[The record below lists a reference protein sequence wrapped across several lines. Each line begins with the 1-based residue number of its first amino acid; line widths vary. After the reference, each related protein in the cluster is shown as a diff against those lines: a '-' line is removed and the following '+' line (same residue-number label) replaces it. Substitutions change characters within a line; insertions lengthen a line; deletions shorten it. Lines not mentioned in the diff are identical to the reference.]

1 MSVER
6 IHSIPGISKPRPT
19 FVLAKPLFILFF
31 LSNDEEM
38 PEQWIIRVEG
48 KEYGPADLATLR
60 EWKADGRVL
69 PTNPARMVDVDL
81 WKTAGDIP
89 GLFQVARPPVQ
100 TTVEAKARPAR
111 TVSRAETSDR
121 IAADTAA
128 PTSLEPPS
136 RNILVE
142 TFRIYF
148 RGFFQFLCLALLSIV
163 PILCAEFASRFI
175 DTAPGVNVDLR
186 TLVAVAFGLCMLVL
200 RIVLIPVYIAGI
212 QILTAEL
219 ATGHRIGFLSVLN
232 GAVKYWP
239 RVAGLGLFV
248 YGVFFLLT
256 LFALGIA
263 VMVVTSATLF
273 SIVLALGL
281 LAFQVW
287 LFGRFFINV
296 LFWQQFTVLENAT
309 ATDALRES
317 KNLARSGR
325 DLPWYQR
332 PLWRGALIVSIW
344 FAFVIAV
351 TIIPVWP
358 MLRDYLAELM
368 RTQDPQ
374 ALLQKMNA
382 SLKAHGFDYPA
393 LALNILQ
400 RILQPLLGIAF
411 VVLYLDSRQEE

>member
-1 MSVER
+1 M
-6 IHSIPGISKPRPT
+6 
-19 FVLAKPLFILFF
+19 A
-31 LSNDEEM
+31 
-38 PEQWIIRVEG
+38 EQWIIRVQG

-69 PTNPARMVDVDL
+69 PANPARQADVEEAH

-89 GLFQVARPPVQ
+89 GLFQVEPPPVQ
-100 TTVEAKARPAR
+100 TNVEANASPAR
-111 TVSRAETSDR
+111 TVSRAGASG
-121 IAADTAA
+121 IAADTATT
-128 PTSLEPPS
+128 TSKPPS

-148 RGFFQFLCLALLSIV
+148 RGFFQFFCLSLLSIV
-163 PILCAEFASRFI
+163 PIVCAELTNRFV

-186 TLVAVAFGLCMLVL
+186 TLVAVAVGLCMLVL
-200 RIVLIPVYIAGI
+200 RIVLVPVYIAGI

-219 ATGHRIGFLSVLN
+219 ATGHRLGFFSVLN
-232 GAVKYWP
+232 AAVKYWP

-248 YGVFFLLT
+248 YGVFFLLI

-263 VMVVTSATLF
+263 IMVVTSAALF

-296 LFWQQFTVLENAT
+296 LFWQQFTVLENANVNE
-309 ATDALRES
+309 ALRES
-317 KNLARSGR
+317 RRLARSGR

-344 FAFVIAV
+344 IAFALAIAV
-351 TIIPVWP
+351 VAMWP
-358 MLRDYLAELM
+358 RLAAEWPLVRDSFSQLGVA
-368 RTQDPQ
+368 QDPQ
-374 ALLQKMNA
+374 VVLQKMMA
-382 SLKAHGFDYPA
+382 SLPKNQTASFSELG
-393 LALNILQ
+393 LTVLQ

>member
-1 MSVER
+1 M
-6 IHSIPGISKPRPT
+6 
-19 FVLAKPLFILFF
+19 A
-31 LSNDEEM
+31 
-38 PEQWIIRVEG
+38 EQWIIRVQG

-69 PTNPARMVDVDL
+69 PANPARQADVEEAH

-89 GLFQVARPPVQ
+89 GLFQVEPPPVQ
-100 TTVEAKARPAR
+100 TNVEANASPAR
-111 TVSRAETSDR
+111 TVSRAGASG
-121 IAADTAA
+121 IAADTATT
-128 PTSLEPPS
+128 TSKPPS

-148 RGFFQFLCLALLSIV
+148 RGFFQFFGLSLLSIV
-163 PILCAEFASRFI
+163 PIVCAELSSRFV

-200 RIVLIPVYIAGI
+200 RIVLVPVYIAGI

-219 ATGHRIGFLSVLN
+219 AAGHRLGFFSVLN
-232 GAVKYWP
+232 AAVKYWP

-248 YGVFFLLT
+248 YGVFFLLI

-263 VMVVTSATLF
+263 IMVVASAALF

-296 LFWQQFTVLENAT
+296 LFWQQFTVLENANVNE
-309 ATDALRES
+309 ALRES
-317 KNLARSGR
+317 RRLARSGR

-344 FAFVIAV
+344 IAFALAIAV
-351 TIIPVWP
+351 VAMWP
-358 MLRDYLAELM
+358 RLAAEWPLVRDSFSQLGVA
-368 RTQDPQ
+368 QDPQ
-374 ALLQKMNA
+374 VVLQKMMA
-382 SLKAHGFDYPA
+382 SLPKNQTASFSELG
-393 LALNILQ
+393 LTVLQ

-411 VVLYLDSRQEE
+411 VVLYLDSRKEE

>member
-1 MSVER
+1 M
-6 IHSIPGISKPRPT
+6 
-19 FVLAKPLFILFF
+19 A
-31 LSNDEEM
+31 
-38 PEQWIIRVEG
+38 EQWIIRVGG
-48 KEYGPADLATLR
+48 KEYGPADLAILR
-60 EWKADGRVL
+60 EWKTDGRVL
-69 PTNPARMVDVDL
+69 PTNPARGVDVDSAAVAISAKEAP

-89 GLFQVARPPVQ
+89 GLFQVEPPPVQ
-100 TTVEAKARPAR
+100 ARVEANASPAR
-111 TVSRAETSDR
+111 TVSRAGASGR
-121 IAADTAA
+121 IVADTAA
-128 PTSLEPPS
+128 TTTSKPPS

-148 RGFFQFLCLALLSIV
+148 RGFFQFFCLALLSVV
-163 PILCAEFASRFI
+163 PILCAELTSRFI

-248 YGVFFLLT
+248 YGVFFLLI

-263 VMVVTSATLF
+263 IMVVTSATLF

-296 LFWQQFTVLENAT
+296 LFWQQLTVLENAT
-309 ATDALRES
+309 AADALRES
-317 KNLARSGR
+317 RELARSGR

-332 PLWRGALIVSIW
+332 PLWRGAFIVSIW
-344 FAFVIAV
+344 FAFVIAITV
-351 TIIPVWP
+351 VPEWP
-358 MLRDYLAELM
+358 MLRDYFVELM

-374 ALLQKMNA
+374 ALLQKMNT
-382 SLKAHGFDYPA
+382 SLQTHGFNYPA

-411 VVLYLDSRQEE
+411 VVLYLDSIGDNES

>member
-1 MSVER
+1 M
-6 IHSIPGISKPRPT
+6 
-19 FVLAKPLFILFF
+19 A
-31 LSNDEEM
+31 
-38 PEQWIIRVEG
+38 EQWIIRVGG

-60 EWKADGRVL
+60 EWKTDGRVL
-69 PTNPARMVDVDL
+69 PTNPARGVDVDSAAVAISAKEAP

-89 GLFQVARPPVQ
+89 GLFQVEPPPVQ
-100 TTVEAKARPAR
+100 ARVEANASPAR
-111 TVSRAETSDR
+111 TVSRAGASGR
-121 IAADTAA
+121 IAAETAA
-128 PTSLEPPS
+128 TTTSKPPS

-148 RGFFQFLCLALLSIV
+148 RGFFQFFCLALLSIV
-163 PILCAEFASRFI
+163 PILCAELTSRFI

-186 TLVAVAFGLCMLVL
+186 TLVAMAFGLCMLVL

-248 YGVFFLLT
+248 YGVFFLLI

-263 VMVVTSATLF
+263 IMVVTSATLF

-309 ATDALRES
+309 AADALRES
-317 KNLARSGR
+317 RELARSGR

-332 PLWRGALIVSIW
+332 PLWRGAFIVSIW
-344 FAFVIAV
+344 FAFVIAITV
-351 TIIPVWP
+351 VPEWP
-358 MLRDYLAELM
+358 MLRDYFVELM

-374 ALLQKMNA
+374 ALMQKMNT
-382 SLKAHGFDYPA
+382 SLQTHGFNYPA

-400 RILQPLLGIAF
+400 RILQPLLGVAF
-411 VVLYLDSRQEE
+411 VVLYLDSIGDNES

>member
-1 MSVER
+1 M
-6 IHSIPGISKPRPT
+6 
-19 FVLAKPLFILFF
+19 A
-31 LSNDEEM
+31 
-38 PEQWIIRVEG
+38 EQWIIRVQG

-69 PTNPARMVDVDL
+69 PANPARQADVNEPH

-89 GLFQVARPPVQ
+89 GLFQVEPPPVQ
-100 TTVEAKARPAR
+100 GPAR
-111 TVSRAETSDR
+111 NQRSAAYTEGSGEPKEISDQKSKSR
-121 IAADTAA
+121 
-128 PTSLEPPS
+128 PPS

-148 RGFFQFLCLALLSIV
+148 RGFFQFFCLSLLSIV
-163 PILCAEFASRFI
+163 PIVCAELTSRFI

-200 RIVLIPVYIAGI
+200 RLVLIPIYIAGI

-219 ATGHRIGFLSVLN
+219 ATGHRTGFFSVLN
-232 GAVKYWP
+232 AAVKYWP

-248 YGVFFLLT
+248 YGVFFLLI

-263 VMVVTSATLF
+263 IMVVTSATLF

-296 LFWQQFTVLENAT
+296 LFWQQFTVLENAN
-309 ATDALRES
+309 ANEALRES
-317 KNLARSGR
+317 GRLARSGR

-332 PLWRGALIVSIW
+332 PLWRGSLIVSLW
-344 FAFVIAV
+344 VAFVLAI
-351 TIIPVWP
+351 TITPAWP
-358 MLRDYLAELM
+358 MLRDYFVELT

-382 SLKAHGFDYPA
+382 SLQTHGVNYPV
-393 LALNILQ
+393 LVLSILQ

-411 VVLYLDSRQEE
+411 VVLYRDSRQAE

>member
-1 MSVER
+1 M
-6 IHSIPGISKPRPT
+6 
-19 FVLAKPLFILFF
+19 A
-31 LSNDEEM
+31 
-38 PEQWIIRVEG
+38 EQWIIRVQG

-69 PTNPARMVDVDL
+69 PANPARQADVEEAH

-89 GLFQVARPPVQ
+89 GLFQVEPPPVQ
-100 TTVEAKARPAR
+100 TNVEANASPAR
-111 TVSRAETSDR
+111 TVLRAGASAG
-121 IAADTAA
+121 IAADTATT
-128 PTSLEPPS
+128 TSKPPS

-148 RGFFQFLCLALLSIV
+148 RGFFQFFCLSLLSIV
-163 PILCAEFASRFI
+163 PIVCAELTNRFI

-186 TLVAVAFGLCMLVL
+186 TLVAVAVGLCMLVL
-200 RIVLIPVYIAGI
+200 RIVLVPVYIAGI

-219 ATGHRIGFLSVLN
+219 ATGHRLGFFSVLN
-232 GAVKYWP
+232 AAVKYWP

-248 YGVFFLLT
+248 YGVFFLLI

-263 VMVVTSATLF
+263 IMVVTSAALF

-296 LFWQQFTVLENAT
+296 LFWQQFTVLENANVSE
-309 ATDALRES
+309 ALRES
-317 KNLARSGR
+317 RRLARSGR

-332 PLWRGALIVSIW
+332 ALWRGALIVSIW
-344 FAFVIAV
+344 IAFALAIAV
-351 TIIPVWP
+351 VAMWP
-358 MLRDYLAELM
+358 RLAAEWPLVRDSFSQLGVA
-368 RTQDPQ
+368 QDPQ
-374 ALLQKMNA
+374 VVLQKMMA
-382 SLKAHGFDYPA
+382 SLPKNQTASFSELG
-393 LALNILQ
+393 LTVLQ

-411 VVLYLDSRQEE
+411 VVLYLDTRQEE

>member
-1 MSVER
+1 M
-6 IHSIPGISKPRPT
+6 
-19 FVLAKPLFILFF
+19 A
-31 LSNDEEM
+31 
-38 PEQWIIRVEG
+38 EQWIIRVGG

-60 EWKADGRVL
+60 EWKTDGRVL
-69 PTNPARMVDVDL
+69 PTNPARGVDVDSAAVAISAKEAP

-89 GLFQVARPPVQ
+89 GLFQVEPPPVQ
-100 TTVEAKARPAR
+100 ARVEANASPAR
-111 TVSRAETSDR
+111 TVSRAGASGR
-121 IAADTAA
+121 IVAATAA
-128 PTSLEPPS
+128 TTTSKPPS

-148 RGFFQFLCLALLSIV
+148 RGFFQFFCLALLSIV
-163 PILCAEFASRFI
+163 PILCADLTSRFI

-219 ATGHRIGFLSVLN
+219 ATGHRISFLSVLN
-232 GAVKYWP
+232 GAVKSWP
-239 RVAGLGLFV
+239 RVAGLGLSV
-248 YGVFFLLT
+248 YGVFFLLI

-263 VMVVTSATLF
+263 IMVVTSATLF

-296 LFWQQFTVLENAT
+296 LFWQQFTVLENST
-309 ATDALRES
+309 AADALRES
-317 KNLARSGR
+317 RELARSGR

-332 PLWRGALIVSIW
+332 PLWRGALIVSLW
-344 FAFVIAV
+344 VAFVLAI
-351 TIIPVWP
+351 TIVAMWP
-358 MLRDYLAELM
+358 RLAAEWPLVRDSFSQLGVA
-368 RTQDPQ
+368 QDPQ
-374 ALLQKMNA
+374 VVLQKMMA
-382 SLKAHGFDYPA
+382 SLPKNQTASFSDLG
-393 LALNILQ
+393 LTVLQ

-411 VVLYLDSRQEE
+411 VVLYLDTRQEE

>member
-1 MSVER
+1 ML
-6 IHSIPGISKPRPT
+6 HDQ
-19 FVLAKPLFILFF
+19 A
-31 LSNDEEM
+31 M
-38 PEQWIIRVEG
+38 PEQWIIQVEG
-48 KEYGPADLATLR
+48 KEYGPADLDTLR

-69 PTNPARMVDVDL
+69 SANPARSVDVDLAAVAGSAKEAL

-89 GLFQVARPPVQ
+89 GLFPIESPPVQ
-100 TTVEAKARPAR
+100 FEDRSQRSEVKDQKAA
-111 TVSRAETSDR
+111 SK
-121 IAADTAA
+121 
-128 PTSLEPPS
+128 PPS

-148 RGFFQFLCLALLSIV
+148 RGFFQFFCLSLLSIV
-163 PILCAEFASRFI
+163 PILCAEFTSRFI

-186 TLVAVAFGLCMLVL
+186 TLVAVGFGLCMLVL

-219 ATGHRIGFLSVLN
+219 ATGHRIGFFSVLN

-248 YGVFFLLT
+248 YGVFFLLI

-263 VMVVTSATLF
+263 IMILTSATLF

-309 ATDALRES
+309 AADALRES
-317 KNLARSGR
+317 RSLARSGG

-332 PLWRGALIVSIW
+332 PLWRGALIVSLW
-344 FAFVIAV
+344 FAFALAITVIPA
-351 TIIPVWP
+351 WP
-358 MLRDYLAELM
+358 MLRDYFVELM

-382 SLKAHGFDYPA
+382 TLQTHGFDYRA
-393 LALNILQ
+393 LVLTILQ

-411 VVLYLDSRQEE
+411 VVLYLDSKGDDHP

>member
-1 MSVER
+1 M
-6 IHSIPGISKPRPT
+6 
-19 FVLAKPLFILFF
+19 A
-31 LSNDEEM
+31 
-38 PEQWIIRVEG
+38 EQWIIRVGG

-60 EWKADGRVL
+60 EWKTDGRVL
-69 PTNPARMVDVDL
+69 PTNPARRVDVDPAAAAVSAKEAP

-89 GLFQVARPPVQ
+89 GVFQVEPPPVQ
-100 TTVEAKARPAR
+100 ASVEANASPAR
-111 TVSRAETSDR
+111 TMLRAGASVR

-128 PTSLEPPS
+128 TTTSKPPS
-136 RNILVE
+136 RNVLVE

-148 RGFFQFLCLALLSIV
+148 RGFFQFFCLALLSIV
-163 PILCAEFASRFI
+163 PILCAEFTSRFI
-175 DTAPGVNVDLR
+175 DTAPGVNVELR
-186 TLVAVAFGLCMLVL
+186 TLVAVAFGLCVLVL

-219 ATGHRIGFLSVLN
+219 ATEHRIGFLSVLN

-248 YGVFFLLT
+248 YGVFFLLI

-263 VMVVTSATLF
+263 IMVVTSATLF

-309 ATDALRES
+309 AADALRES
-317 KNLARSGR
+317 RELARSGR

-332 PLWRGALIVSIW
+332 PLWRGAFIVSIW
-344 FAFVIAV
+344 FAFVIAITV
-351 TIIPVWP
+351 VPEWP
-358 MLRDYLAELM
+358 MLRDYFVELM

-374 ALLQKMNA
+374 ALLQKMNT
-382 SLKAHGFDYPA
+382 SLQTHGFNYPA

-411 VVLYLDSRQEE
+411 VVLYLDSKGDNES

>member
-1 MSVER
+1 M
-6 IHSIPGISKPRPT
+6 
-19 FVLAKPLFILFF
+19 A
-31 LSNDEEM
+31 
-38 PEQWIIRVEG
+38 EQCIIRVGG

-60 EWKADGRVL
+60 EWKTDGRVL
-69 PTNPARMVDVDL
+69 PTNPARRVDVDTAAAAVSAKEAP

-89 GLFQVARPPVQ
+89 GLFQVEPPPVQ
-100 TTVEAKARPAR
+100 ASVEANASPAR
-111 TVSRAETSDR
+111 TMSRAGASGR

-128 PTSLEPPS
+128 TTTSKPPS

-148 RGFFQFLCLALLSIV
+148 RGFFQFFCLALLSIV
-163 PILCAEFASRFI
+163 PILCAELTSRFI
-175 DTAPGVNVDLR
+175 DTAPGVNVDPQ

-232 GAVKYWP
+232 AAVKYWP

-248 YGVFFLLT
+248 YGVFFLLI

-263 VMVVTSATLF
+263 IMVVTSAALF

-296 LFWQQFTVLENAT
+296 LFWQQFTVLENANVNE
-309 ATDALRES
+309 ALRES
-317 KNLARSGR
+317 RRLARSGR

-344 FAFVIAV
+344 IAFALAIAV
-351 TIIPVWP
+351 VAMWP
-358 MLRDYLAELM
+358 RLAAEWPLVRDSCSQLGVA
-368 RTQDPQ
+368 QDPQ
-374 ALLQKMNA
+374 LVLQKMVA
-382 SLKAHGFDYPA
+382 SLPKNQTASFSELG
-393 LALNILQ
+393 LTVLQ

-411 VVLYLDSRQEE
+411 VVLYLDSRREE

>member
-1 MSVER
+1 
-6 IHSIPGISKPRPT
+6 
-19 FVLAKPLFILFF
+19 
-31 LSNDEEM
+31 M

-60 EWKADGRVL
+60 EWKTDGRLL
-69 PTNPARMVDVDL
+69 PTNPARMVDVDPAAATPSAEEAL

-89 GLFQVARPPVQ
+89 GLFQVEPRSQRSEVRDQKSAS
-100 TTVEAKARPAR
+100 K
-111 TVSRAETSDR
+111 
-121 IAADTAA
+121 
-128 PTSLEPPS
+128 PPS
-136 RNILVE
+136 PNILVE

-148 RGFFQFLCLALLSIV
+148 LGFFQFLCLALLSIV
-163 PILCAEFASRFI
+163 PILCAELTSRFV

-219 ATGHRIGFLSVLN
+219 ATGHRIGFLGVLN

-248 YGVFFLLT
+248 YVVFILLM
-256 LFALGIA
+256 LFALLIA
-263 VMVVTSATLF
+263 LMVVTSATVF

-296 LFWQQFTVLENAT
+296 LFWQQFIVLENAT
-309 ATDALRES
+309 AADALRES
-317 KNLARSGR
+317 RKLARSGR
-325 DLPWYQR
+325 DLPRFQR
-332 PLWRGALIVSIW
+332 PLWRGALIVSLW
-344 FAFVIAV
+344 FAFALAV
-351 TIIPVWP
+351 TIIPAWP
-358 MLRDYLAELM
+358 MLRDYFVELM

-382 SLKAHGFDYPA
+382 SLQTHGFDYTA
-393 LALNILQ
+393 VGLNILQ

-411 VVLYLDSRQEE
+411 VVLYLESKGDVTPK

>member
-1 MSVER
+1 M
-6 IHSIPGISKPRPT
+6 
-19 FVLAKPLFILFF
+19 A
-31 LSNDEEM
+31 
-38 PEQWIIRVEG
+38 EQWIIRVQG

-69 PTNPARMVDVDL
+69 PANPARQADVEEAH

-89 GLFQVARPPVQ
+89 GLFQVEPPPVQ
-100 TTVEAKARPAR
+100 TNVEANASPAR
-111 TVSRAETSDR
+111 TVSRAGASG
-121 IAADTAA
+121 IAADTATT
-128 PTSLEPPS
+128 TSKPPS

-148 RGFFQFLCLALLSIV
+148 RGFFQFFGLSLLSIV
-163 PILCAEFASRFI
+163 PIVCAELSSRFV

-200 RIVLIPVYIAGI
+200 RIVLVPVYIAGI

-219 ATGHRIGFLSVLN
+219 ATGHRLGFFSVLN
-232 GAVKYWP
+232 AAVKYWP

-248 YGVFFLLT
+248 YGVFFLLI

-263 VMVVTSATLF
+263 IMVVTSAALF

-296 LFWQQFTVLENAT
+296 LFWQQFTVLENANVNE
-309 ATDALRES
+309 ALRES
-317 KNLARSGR
+317 RRLARSGR

-344 FAFVIAV
+344 IAFALAIAV
-351 TIIPVWP
+351 VAMWP
-358 MLRDYLAELM
+358 RLAAEWPLVRDSFSQLGVA
-368 RTQDPQ
+368 QDPQ
-374 ALLQKMNA
+374 VVLQKMMA
-382 SLKAHGFDYPA
+382 SLPKNQTASFSELG
-393 LALNILQ
+393 LTVLQ

>member
-1 MSVER
+1 M
-6 IHSIPGISKPRPT
+6 
-19 FVLAKPLFILFF
+19 A
-31 LSNDEEM
+31 
-38 PEQWIIRVEG
+38 EQWIIRVQG

-69 PTNPARMVDVDL
+69 PANPARQADVEEAH

-89 GLFQVARPPVQ
+89 GLFQVEPPPVQ
-100 TTVEAKARPAR
+100 TNVEANASPAR
-111 TVSRAETSDR
+111 TVLRAGASAG
-121 IAADTAA
+121 IAADTATT
-128 PTSLEPPS
+128 TSKPPS

-148 RGFFQFLCLALLSIV
+148 RGFFQFFCLSLLSIV
-163 PILCAEFASRFI
+163 PIVCAELTNRFI

-186 TLVAVAFGLCMLVL
+186 TLVAVAVGLCVLVL
-200 RIVLIPVYIAGI
+200 RIVLVPVYIAGI

-219 ATGHRIGFLSVLN
+219 ATGHRLGFFSVLN
-232 GAVKYWP
+232 AAVKYWP

-248 YGVFFLLT
+248 YGVFFLLI

-263 VMVVTSATLF
+263 IMVVTSAALF

-309 ATDALRES
+309 ASDALRES
-317 KNLARSGR
+317 RKLARSGR
-325 DLPWYQR
+325 DLSWYQR
-332 PLWRGALIVSIW
+332 PLWRGALIVSLW
-344 FAFVIAV
+344 FAFALAI
-351 TIIPVWP
+351 TITPAWP
-358 MLRDYLAELM
+358 MLRDYFVELM

-374 ALLQKMNA
+374 ALYQKINAALQTR
-382 SLKAHGFDYPA
+382 GVDYPA

-411 VVLYLDSRQEE
+411 VILYLDSKGDSET

>member
-1 MSVER
+1 M
-6 IHSIPGISKPRPT
+6 
-19 FVLAKPLFILFF
+19 A
-31 LSNDEEM
+31 
-38 PEQWIIRVEG
+38 EQWIIRVGG

-60 EWKADGRVL
+60 EWKTDGRVL
-69 PTNPARMVDVDL
+69 PTNPAREVDVDSAAVAISAKEAP

-89 GLFQVARPPVQ
+89 GLFQVEPPPVQ
-100 TTVEAKARPAR
+100 ARVEANASPAR
-111 TVSRAETSDR
+111 TVSRAGASGR
-121 IAADTAA
+121 IAAETAA
-128 PTSLEPPS
+128 TTTSKPPS

-148 RGFFQFLCLALLSIV
+148 RGFFQFFCLALLSIV
-163 PILCAEFASRFI
+163 PILCAELTSRFI
-175 DTAPGVNVDLR
+175 DTAPGLNVDLR
-186 TLVAVAFGLCMLVL
+186 TLVAMAFGLCMLVL

-248 YGVFFLLT
+248 YGVFFLLI

-263 VMVVTSATLF
+263 IMVVTSATLF

-309 ATDALRES
+309 AADALRES
-317 KNLARSGR
+317 RELARSGR

-332 PLWRGALIVSIW
+332 PLWRGAFIVSIW
-344 FAFVIAV
+344 FAFVIAITV
-351 TIIPVWP
+351 VPEWP
-358 MLRDYLAELM
+358 MLRDYFVELM

-374 ALLQKMNA
+374 ALMQKMNT
-382 SLKAHGFDYPA
+382 SLQTHGFNYPA

-411 VVLYLDSRQEE
+411 VVLYLDSIGGNES

>member
-1 MSVER
+1 M
-6 IHSIPGISKPRPT
+6 
-19 FVLAKPLFILFF
+19 AQ
-31 LSNDEEM
+31 
-38 PEQWIIRVEG
+38 QWIIRVGG
-48 KEYGPADLATLR
+48 KEYGPTDLATLR
-60 EWKADGRVL
+60 EWKTDGRVL
-69 PTNPARMVDVDL
+69 PTNPARRVDVDSAAAAVSAKEAP

-89 GLFQVARPPVQ
+89 GLFQVEPPPVQ
-100 TTVEAKARPAR
+100 ASVEANASPAR
-111 TVSRAETSDR
+111 TMSRAGASGR
-121 IAADTAA
+121 IVADTAA
-128 PTSLEPPS
+128 ITTSKPPS
-136 RNILVE
+136 RNVLVE

-148 RGFFQFLCLALLSIV
+148 RGFFQFFCLALLSIV
-163 PILCAEFASRFI
+163 PILCAELTSRFI

-248 YGVFFLLT
+248 YGVFFLLI

-263 VMVVTSATLF
+263 IMVVTSATLF

-296 LFWQQFTVLENAT
+296 LFWQQFTVLENST
-309 ATDALRES
+309 AADALRES
-317 KNLARSGR
+317 RELARSGR

-332 PLWRGALIVSIW
+332 PLWRGAFIVSIW
-344 FAFVIAV
+344 FAFVIAITV
-351 TIIPVWP
+351 VPEWP
-358 MLRDYLAELM
+358 MLRDYFVELM

-374 ALLQKMNA
+374 ALLQKMNT
-382 SLKAHGFDYPA
+382 SLQTHGLNYPA

-411 VVLYLDSRQEE
+411 VVLYLDSKGDNES

>member
-1 MSVER
+1 V
-6 IHSIPGISKPRPT
+6 
-19 FVLAKPLFILFF
+19 A
-31 LSNDEEM
+31 
-38 PEQWIIRVEG
+38 EQWIIRVGG

-60 EWKADGRVL
+60 GWKTDGRVL
-69 PTNPARMVDVDL
+69 PTNPARGVDVDSAAVAISAKEAP

-89 GLFQVARPPVQ
+89 GLFQVEPPPVQ
-100 TTVEAKARPAR
+100 ARVEANASPAR
-111 TVSRAETSDR
+111 TVSRAGASGR
-121 IAADTAA
+121 IVADTAA
-128 PTSLEPPS
+128 TTTSKQPS

-148 RGFFQFLCLALLSIV
+148 RGLFQFFCLALLSII
-163 PILCAEFASRFI
+163 PILCAELTSRFI
-175 DTAPGVNVDLR
+175 DTAPGLNVDLR
-186 TLVAVAFGLCMLVL
+186 TLVAMAFGLCMLVL

-219 ATGHRIGFLSVLN
+219 ATGHRIGFFSVLN

-248 YGVFFLLT
+248 YGVFFLLI

-263 VMVVTSATLF
+263 VMVLTSSGLF

-296 LFWQQFTVLENAT
+296 LFWQQFTVLENANVSE
-309 ATDALRES
+309 ALRES
-317 KNLARSGR
+317 RRLARSGR

-332 PLWRGALIVSIW
+332 PLWRGALIVSLCV
-344 FAFVIAV
+344 AFVLAI
-351 TIIPVWP
+351 TITPAWP
-358 MLRDYLAELM
+358 MLRDYFVELT

-382 SLKAHGFDYPA
+382 SLQTHGVNYPV
-393 LALNILQ
+393 LALSVLQ

-411 VVLYLDSRQEE
+411 VVLYLDSRQQE

>member
-1 MSVER
+1 M
-6 IHSIPGISKPRPT
+6 
-19 FVLAKPLFILFF
+19 A
-31 LSNDEEM
+31 D
-38 PEQWIIRVEG
+38 QWIIRVQG

-69 PTNPARMVDVDL
+69 PANPARQADVEEAH

-89 GLFQVARPPVQ
+89 GLFQVEPPPVQ
-100 TTVEAKARPAR
+100 TNVEANASPAR
-111 TVSRAETSDR
+111 TVSRAGASAG
-121 IAADTAA
+121 IAADTATT
-128 PTSLEPPS
+128 TSKPPS

-148 RGFFQFLCLALLSIV
+148 RGFFQFFCLSLLSIV
-163 PILCAEFASRFI
+163 PIVCAELTNRFV

-186 TLVAVAFGLCMLVL
+186 TLVAVAVGLCMLVL
-200 RIVLIPVYIAGI
+200 RIVLVPVYIAGI

-219 ATGHRIGFLSVLN
+219 ATGHRLGFFSVLN
-232 GAVKYWP
+232 AAVKYWP

-248 YGVFFLLT
+248 YGVFFLLI

-263 VMVVTSATLF
+263 IMVVTSAALF

-296 LFWQQFTVLENAT
+296 LFWQQFTVLENANVSE
-309 ATDALRES
+309 ALRES
-317 KNLARSGR
+317 RRLARSGR

-344 FAFVIAV
+344 IAFALAIAV
-351 TIIPVWP
+351 VAMWP
-358 MLRDYLAELM
+358 RLAAEWPLVRDSFSQLGVA
-368 RTQDPQ
+368 QDPQ
-374 ALLQKMNA
+374 VVLQKMMA
-382 SLKAHGFDYPA
+382 SLPKNQTASFSELG
-393 LALNILQ
+393 LTVLQ

-411 VVLYLDSRQEE
+411 VVLYLDTRQEE